1 MRQAQYVFHRQSV
14 TPDQGLTPEDS
25 GIHGDISTS

>member
-1 MRQAQYVFHRQSV
+1 MRQPQNVFHRQSV

-25 GIHGDISTS
+25 GVHGDITTS